1 MVELDDEEDCEILG
15 DNSPKKLSL
24 EQKLLR
30 QANEAHP
37 LEKNLEDYSGGPQS
51 KADIFKQR
59 SGRISNN
66 NQFNKIT

>member
-24 EQKLLR
+24 EKKLLR
-30 QANEAHP
+30 QANDYP

-59 SGRISNN
+59 SGRNSNN